1 MRSGSNK
8 APSITFL
15 KFVVFVAKKL
25 CPRSLT
31 RAPDAVIPERLW
43 WALLALVPLAVNPL
57 SRWEYEPDKAALTLA
72 LVAALLGLSL
82 ARGSLPLSRAS
93 RLELRLLALLGWRWV
108 ATARS
113 ILPAWSL
120 FGEPGWRNGLWLS
133 LAGAVLFLLA
143 RRQLHTPERRQ
154 RAVVALIAGSALIA
168 AYGILQAA
176 GLDPFSDAEWLRV
189 PSTLAHANLLAAY
202 LALVM
207 PLTLAQL
214 LQSPAQLRRNPTRTL
229 LFAGALALQTLCLIF
244 TYSRTGWLAAAAG
257 LGILLL
263 LHFWT
268 AGRRTAAALLLGA
281 GLLAGVTLL
290 VLSQLPPLPN
300 TAPHALQTLTSL
312 LRWQGATG
320 QIRLLGW
327 QAGLAALRESPWLG
341 YGPGTFSTVLPWHLP
356 AELAPFGGA
365 GALGGRP
372 HNVILEVALE
382 SGLPGGLGF
391 IALLAALLAGPIRR
405 LLKTRQPSAETT
417 LLAALVGALV
427 ANLISYAFSFESVS
441 SAVLFWTL
449 AGMAHPLP
457 PAPNQRPQPRQPVL
471 GALILAG
478 GAALA
483 LWMLVPDMLAT
494 AGERLTQRS
503 DYAAAVAW
511 LDPAIALAPTP
522 EVFTGIEANVYLQ
535 WGLEQ
540 RDDALLQRA
549 DALHARRTQDAPQTV
564 LYWQQ
569 WGDFLRRWYYVEMR
583 PELALRAVE
592 AFSRALEL
600 SPNDPD
606 LWLDRGLA
614 QLEAGQSAAALAD
627 FERAQALLPDYT
639 RTFGSMAIYA
649 LRQGDTAAAAE
660 WQARAAEAQHTWDE
674 WVWRR

>member
-1 MRSGSNK
+1 MQ
-8 APSITFL
+8 
-15 KFVVFVAKKL
+15 FVANQL
-25 CPRSLT
+25 SLHS
-31 RAPDAVIPERLW
+31 RAVAPDAAIPERLW
-43 WALLALVPLAVNPL
+43 ATLLVLVPLAVNPL

-93 RLELRLLALLGWRWV
+93 RLELRLLALLGWRWL

-120 FGEPGWRNGLWLS
+120 WGDPAWRNGLWLS
-133 LAGAVLFLLA
+133 LAMTVLFILA
-143 RRQLHTPERRQ
+143 RRQLNTPERRQ

-202 LALVM
+202 LALVL

-214 LQSPAQLRRNPTRTL
+214 LQPPTQLRRAPARTL
-229 LFAGALALQTLCLIF
+229 LYAGALALQTLCLIF
-244 TYSRTGWLAAAAG
+244 TYSRTGWMAAAVG
-257 LGILLL
+257 LGVLLL
-263 LHFWT
+263 LHLWT

-320 QIRLLGW
+320 TIRLLGW
-327 QAGLAALRESPWLG
+327 QASLDALWESPLWG
-341 YGPGTFSTVLPWHLP
+341 YGPGTFSAVLPWHLP

-372 HNVILEVALE
+372 HNVTLEVALE
-382 SGLPGGLGF
+382 SGLPGGLAF
-391 IALLAALLAGPIRR
+391 CATLVLLLVDPLGR
-405 LLKTRQPSAETT
+405 LLFKTRPANCPASAETT
-417 LLAALVGALV
+417 LLAALVGALS

-449 AGMAHPLP
+449 AGMAHALP
-457 PAPNQRPQPRQPVL
+457 PASNQRPQPRQPAL
-471 GALILAG
+471 GAVLVAG

-483 LWMLVPDMLAT
+483 LWMAAPDMLAT

-522 EVFTGIEANVYLQ
+522 EILTGIEANVYLQ
-535 WGLEQ
+535 WGLEK
-540 RDDALLQRA
+540 RDEALLQRA
-549 DALHARRTQDAPQTV
+549 DALHAQRTQRAPQVV

-649 LRQGDTAAAAE
+649 LSLGDTAAATE